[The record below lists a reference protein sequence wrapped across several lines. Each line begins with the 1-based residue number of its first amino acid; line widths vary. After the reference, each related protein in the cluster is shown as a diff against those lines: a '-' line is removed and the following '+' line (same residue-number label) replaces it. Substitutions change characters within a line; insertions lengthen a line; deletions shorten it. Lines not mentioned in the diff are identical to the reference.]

1 MSFDP
6 RDPNYGV
13 PSSTL
18 NDWEGLRGRGVASD
32 PAVTV
37 WYHPSSGRMVQYNS
51 TTDQTTVLES
61 TGTTAGTRSRVE
73 NDFRTQI
80 NNAQLRT
87 TQQAVTQG
95 TASGSAILGSIPQT
109 NRSQNGGR
117 NNVARNSYPT
127 SYYPQSLATTKQDR
141 IKFEMRTAGT
151 RNLTPSASTS
161 LGGFSRRTTGTP
173 LGEVYL
179 AVPNQISDSNSADW
193 SSATMTPMQSMLAS
207 LALKGMRSE
216 GDVSQML
223 SKLAGDA
230 MKNLKDFAKTSANRD
245 ALQLYLAQEAAGAQG
260 LLSRVGGVVANP
272 NVELLF
278 NGPSLR
284 PFTFSF
290 RMAPR
295 SSLEAEQVKRIIRF
309 FKEGMAVQTTD
320 QDIFLKSPN
329 VFNIQFQSGNDNSA
343 HKSLPRIKTCALIG
357 CDVDY
362 TPDGS
367 YMTFD
372 DEQKG
377 YPMTCYQMTLRFNEI
392 EPVYAADYREINS
405 DDDIGY

>member
-1 MSFDP
+1 MAF
-6 RDPNYGV
+6 
-13 PSSTL
+13 
-18 NDWEGLRGRGVASD
+18 D
-32 PAVTV
+32 PAVSVPGSTASDWTFFQNSDSTNSNV
-37 WYHPSSGRMVQYNS
+37 TTYYHPA
-51 TTDQTTVLES
+51 
-61 TGTTAGTRSRVE
+61 TGTMVDYDNARNTFVEVAPGTPRRSGIEAAFASRISRAQQNLTTATV
-73 NDFRTQI
+73 TA
-80 NNAQLRT
+80 NAT
-87 TQQAVTQG
+87 TT
-95 TASGSAILGSIPQT
+95 GSAILSSQGISQSG
-109 NRSQNGGR
+109 NRVPR
-117 NNVARNSYPT
+117 PSYPT
-127 SYYPQSLATTKQDR
+127 SYYPDSLRTTKQDR

-151 RNLTPSASTS
+151 RNLPSQTNNLQAFTP
-161 LGGFSRRTTGTP
+161 RTTGAR

-193 SSATMTPMQSMLAS
+193 SSATMTPLQMQLAS
-207 LALKGMRSE
+207 LALGGMKDSSTNVA
-216 GDVSQML
+216 DML
-223 SKLAGDA
+223 SNLAGKA
-230 MKNLKDFAKTSANRD
+230 MKNLKDFAASSGNRE
-245 ALQLYLAQEAAGAQG
+245 ALQVYLAQEASGAQG
-260 LLSRVGGVVANP
+260 LLSRLGGVVANP

-329 VFNIQFQSGNDNSA
+329 VFNIQFQSGSDNSP

-392 EPVYAADYREINS
+392 EPVYAADYRAMNA